1 MTTVSAPGK
10 VLLAGGYLVLDP
22 KYTGLVFGL
31 SARIH
36 VVVEDVQEEEAVIVV
51 ESPQFKDAVWKYEY
65 GVNANANKSV
75 HVKQL
80 QGYVSSALSSPLCWR
95 TQNT

>member
-51 ESPQFKDAVWKYEY
+51 ESPQFKDAVWRYEY
-65 GVNANANKSV
+65 GVNAEKNV
-75 HVKQL
+75 HVKQF
-80 QGYVSSALSSPLCWR
+80 QGYVSSALSAPLCWR

>member
-36 VVVEDVQEEEAVIVV
+36 VVVEDAKASEESVIVV
-51 ESPQFKDAVWKYEY
+51 TSPQFKDAVWQYEFS
-65 GVNANANKSV
+65 VNAEKSV
-75 HVKQL
+75 NVNHVQ
-80 QGYVSSALSSPLCWR
+80 R
-95 TQNT
+95 